1 MFKRDPYASTRL
13 LNKTTL
19 ALPEEL
25 TTLWDK
31 EPFFLK
37 WKNLF
42 NDACTGL
49 AIRGNSFAA
58 AYRCASSQDLK
69 SASLGRQ
76 VVYPSIQPF

>member
-1 MFKRDPYASTRL
+1 MR
-13 LNKTTL
+13 

-42 NDACTGL
+42 SDACTGL